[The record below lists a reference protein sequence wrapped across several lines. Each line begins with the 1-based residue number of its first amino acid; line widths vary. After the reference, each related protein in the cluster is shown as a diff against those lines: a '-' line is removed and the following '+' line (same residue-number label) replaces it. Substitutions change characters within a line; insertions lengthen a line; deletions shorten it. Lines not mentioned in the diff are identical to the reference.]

1 MPTLI
6 PTPKLHIFSLRN
18 EFFLKQNILFFQPKN
33 VNNRDVSTLVYIEA
47 FIDTSLLVDT
57 LTCVS

>member
-1 MPTLI
+1 M
-6 PTPKLHIFSLRN
+6 N
-18 EFFLKQNILFFQPKN
+18 FFLKQNILFFQPKN

-57 LTCVS
+57 LTCSLIDFTMSSLL